1 MKAVLWR
8 VAGLAPTLSL
18 VAAMP
23 AAAQPATTR
32 AVLTLPVAGTFSGG
46 GEFTGSISINRFE
59 QRGNN
64 IVAVGLV
71 GGVLSRHRRIGTAVA
86 GEVAWPVAVR
96 SGAQLLASTHAL
108 DPVRPAQIAWLA
120 GPRALPRVLLAQAQS
135 CSVLSVALGATTV
148 NLLGVDVALGAVTF
162 DLSGQSGTALGDL
175 VCAASALL
183 GNVAGLVN
191 LLNSLLGVVTG
202 LLGGLTGGLGGV
214 V

>member
-1 MKAVLWR
+1 MKTVLWR
-8 VAGLAPTLSL
+8 VAGLATTLSL
-18 VAAMP
+18 VAAIP
-23 AAAQPATTR
+23 AAAEQATTR

-71 GGVLSRHRRIGTAVA
+71 SGVLSRHRRIGTAVA

-96 SGAQLLASTHAL
+96 SGVQLLASTHAL
-108 DPVRPAQIAWLA
+108 DPVRPAQIAWSA
-120 GPRALPRVLLAQAQS
+120 GPAIPRILLAQAQS

-202 LLGGLTGGLGGV
+202 LLGGLTSGLGGV